1 MSQIRWEIGPK
12 SESIDPSEGL
22 HTPTPSMV
30 RLPSDR
36 HHHRQRPAAVPVG
49 LGNQHIG
56 LNFIPAG
63 MSGSGQLAP
72 NLSEGLATNNARQ
85 IWSAALGQLQ
95 LEIPRPNYETWLK
108 PTSTVGLVDDILT
121 ISTPSPFAA
130 EMLEK
135 RLSGTILRTV
145 SRVAGRKLKIE
156 FKVQGSTSTRR
167 ADNLADEVDET
178 ANSEP
183 ERTAGK
189 IDYSKT
195 YALKPSFNFDTF
207 VVGPSNRLAQAAATK
222 VSESPGTAYN
232 PLYIYSEVG
241 LGKTHLLHAIGHTL
255 VKRGLKVMYVSSE
268 RFTNEYISAI
278 REGSASRFREWYRST
293 DVLLIDDI
301 QFISTK
307 PQTQEG
313 FFHTFNELH
322 MAGKQIVISGDE
334 PASKSLLQERIQS
347 RLAGGLE
354 VDLQPPDYESRYAI
368 LQSKMPDLE
377 PAVLDQ
383 IAQRAHQN
391 VRELEGALN
400 RVVAYSQ
407 LVGSPV
413 TTDLANQALI
423 SLLAETPKDVATVE
437 EILASISEFTG
448 VAVDRIAGKRRDKAT
463 AGARRMA
470 MYMLREDAHLTSGR
484 VGKAL
489 GGKDHSTVLYAQK
502 RFEQLMETDGSMRQ
516 HLAAVRDIIVRS
528 RRIRVSS
535 N

>member
-1 MSQIRWEIGPK
+1 MPK
-12 SESIDPSEGL
+12 KG
-22 HTPTPSMV
+22 
-30 RLPSDR
+30 
-36 HHHRQRPAAVPVG
+36 
-49 LGNQHIG
+49 
-56 LNFIPAG
+56 
-63 MSGSGQLAP
+63 
-72 NLSEGLATNNARQ
+72 EGLATENARQ

-108 PTSTVGLVDDILT
+108 PTSTVGLVDDTLT

-135 RLSGTILRTV
+135 RLSGTIHRTV

-156 FKVQGSTSTRR
+156 FRVQGSEAERHTEELGSEDVSDAEKSNSQST
-167 ADNLADEVDET
+167 ALT
-178 ANSEP
+178 
-183 ERTAGK
+183 GK
-189 IDYSKT
+189 IDYAKS
-195 YALKPSFNFDTF
+195 YALKRSFNFNTF
-207 VVGPSNRLAQAAATK
+207 VVGPSNRLAQAAAEK
-222 VSESPGTAYN
+222 VAESPGSVYN

-241 LGKTHLLHAIGHTL
+241 LGKTHRLHAIGHTL
-255 VKRGLKVMYVSSE
+255 GERGLKVLYVSSE

-278 REGSASRFREWYRST
+278 REGTADKFRERYRSA
-293 DVLLIDDI
+293 DVLLVDDI
-301 QFISTK
+301 QFISSK

-322 MAGKQIVISGDE
+322 MAGKQIVVTGDE

-368 LQSKMPDLE
+368 LQSKAPDLD

-407 LVGSPV
+407 LVGSPL
-413 TTDLANQALI
+413 TTELADQALK
-423 SLLAETPKDVATVE
+423 SLLAETPKDVASVV
-437 EILASISEFTG
+437 EILNSISGFTG
-448 VAVDRIAGKRRDKAT
+448 VAVDRITGKRRDKAT
-463 AGARRMA
+463 AEARRME
-470 MYMLREDAHLTSGR
+470 MYMLREDAHLTSAR

-502 RFEQLMETDGSMRQ
+502 RFEQLMETDSSVRQ
-516 HLAAVRDIIVRS
+516 HLAAVRDIIVRA
-528 RRIRVSS
+528 RRVNISS
-535 N
+535 G

>member
-1 MSQIRWEIGPK
+1 MCPK
-12 SESIDPSEGL
+12 
-22 HTPTPSMV
+22 
-30 RLPSDR
+30 
-36 HHHRQRPAAVPVG
+36 
-49 LGNQHIG
+49 
-56 LNFIPAG
+56 
-63 MSGSGQLAP
+63 
-72 NLSEGLATNNARQ
+72 SEGLATDNARQ

-145 SRVAGRKLKIE
+145 SRVAGRKLE
-156 FKVQGSTSTRR
+156 VRFKVQGSDVEKQ
-167 ADNLADEVDET
+167 AKNLV
-178 ANSEP
+178 P
-183 ERTAGK
+183 EQPVAQDSDAAPKAGK
-189 IDYSKT
+189 LDYAKS
-195 YALKPSFNFDTF
+195 YALKPSLNFGSF
-207 VVGPSNRLAQAAATK
+207 VVGPSNRLAHAAASK
-222 VSESPGTAYN
+222 VAESPGNVYN

-241 LGKTHLLHAIGHTL
+241 LGKTHLLHAIGHSL
-255 VKRGLKVMYVSSE
+255 SQRGMKVLYVTSE

-278 REGSASRFREWYRST
+278 REGTASKFRERYRSA
-293 DVLLIDDI
+293 DALLIDDI
-301 QFISTK
+301 QFIKSK
-307 PQTQEG
+307 QQTQEG

-322 MAGKQIVISGDE
+322 LAGKQIVVTGDE

-368 LQSKMPDLE
+368 LQSKAGDLE

-400 RVVAYSQ
+400 RVIAYSQ
-407 LVGSPV
+407 LIGSPV
-413 TTDLANQALI
+413 TTELADQALK
-423 SLLAETPKDVATVE
+423 SLLAETPTDVTSIDEV
-437 EILASISEFTG
+437 LNSISEFSG
-448 VAVDRIAGKRRDKAT
+448 VSVDRIIGKRRDKAT
-463 AGARRMA
+463 AEARRMA
-470 MYMLREDAHLTSGR
+470 MYMLREDAHLTSAR

-502 RFEQLMETDGSMRQ
+502 RFEQLLETDSSVRQ
-516 HLAAVRDIIVRS
+516 HLAAVRDIIVRA
-528 RRIRVSS
+528 RRISIS
-535 N
+535 AD

>member
-1 MSQIRWEIGPK
+1 MC
-12 SESIDPSEGL
+12 
-22 HTPTPSMV
+22 MV
-30 RLPSDR
+30 RLPSDQ
-36 HHHRQRPAAVPVG
+36 HHHRQRPAAEIVG
-49 LGNQHIG
+49 LGHPHIWSKI
-56 LNFIPAG
+56 FQASQ
-63 MSGSGQLAP
+63 SGFRATCAQK
-72 NLSEGLATNNARQ
+72 SEGLATDNARQ

-108 PTSTVGLVDDILT
+108 PTSTVDLVDDTLT

-145 SRVAGRKLKIE
+145 SRVAGRKLE
-156 FKVQGSTSTRR
+156 VRFKVQGSGTEKT
-167 ADNLADEVDET
+167 LGKQTFEEPK
-178 ANSEP
+178 NSESQAQP
-183 ERTAGK
+183 SSGK
-189 IDYSKT
+189 IDYAKS
-195 YALKPSFNFDTF
+195 YALKPSLNFDTF
-207 VVGPSNRLAQAAATK
+207 VVGPSNRLAQAAASK
-222 VSESPGTAYN
+222 VAESPGSVYN

-241 LGKTHLLHAIGHTL
+241 LGKTHLLHAIGHKL
-255 VKRGLKVMYVSSE
+255 LERNLNVMYVSSE

-278 REGSASRFREWYRST
+278 REGTTATFRERYRSA
-293 DVLLIDDI
+293 DVLLVDDI
-301 QFISTK
+301 QFITSK

-322 MAGKQIVISGDE
+322 MAGKQIVVTGDE

-368 LQSKMPDLE
+368 LQSKAPDLE

-383 IAQRAHQN
+383 VAQRAHQN

-400 RVVAYSQ
+400 RVIAYSQ

-413 TTDLANQALI
+413 TTELADQALK
-423 SLLAETPKDVATVE
+423 SLLAETPADVTSIDEV
-437 EILASISEFTG
+437 LSSISEFSG
-448 VAVDRIAGKRRDKAT
+448 VSIERIVGKRRDKST
-463 AGARRMA
+463 AEARRMA
-470 MYMLREDAHLTSGR
+470 MYMLREDAHLTSAR

-502 RFEQLMETDGSMRQ
+502 RFEQLMETDSSVRQ
-516 HLAAVRDIIVRS
+516 HLAAVRDIVIRS
-528 RRIRVSS
+528 RRVNVSAD
-535 N
+535 

>member
-1 MSQIRWEIGPK
+1 MPK
-12 SESIDPSEGL
+12 L
-22 HTPTPSMV
+22 
-30 RLPSDR
+30 R
-36 HHHRQRPAAVPVG
+36 
-49 LGNQHIG
+49 
-56 LNFIPAG
+56 
-63 MSGSGQLAP
+63 
-72 NLSEGLATNNARQ
+72 EGLATDNARK

-108 PTSTVGLVDDILT
+108 PTSPVSLVDDILT

-145 SRVAGRKLKIE
+145 SRVAERQLRVE
-156 FKVQGSTSTRR
+156 FKVQGSTLTQRTESPVNESEEKT
-167 ADNLADEVDET
+167 D
-178 ANSEP
+178 SEP
-183 ERTAGK
+183 TQSSGK
-189 IDYSKT
+189 LDYAKSYPLKT
-195 YALKPSFNFDTF
+195 SFNFDTF
-207 VVGPSNRLAQAAATK
+207 IVGPSNRLAQAAATK
-222 VSESPGTAYN
+222 VAESPGSAYN

-241 LGKTHLLHAIGHTL
+241 LGKTHLLHAVGHIL
-255 VKRGLKVMYVSSE
+255 IKRGLKVLYVSSE

-278 REGSASRFREWYRST
+278 RDGSANRFRERYRSA
-293 DVLLIDDI
+293 DVLLVDDI
-301 QFISTK
+301 QFITSK

-322 MAGKQIVISGDE
+322 MTGKQIVVTGDE
-334 PASKSLLQERIQS
+334 PASKSLLQERVQS

-368 LQSKMPDLE
+368 LRSKMPDLE

-407 LVGSPV
+407 LIGSPI
-413 TTDLANQALI
+413 TTELADQALK
-423 SLLAETPKDVATVE
+423 SLLAKTPSSVASVE
-437 EILASISEFTG
+437 RILSSISEFTG

-470 MYMLREDAHLTSGR
+470 MYMLREDARLTSSR
-484 VGKAL
+484 VGQAL

-502 RFEQLMETDGSMRQ
+502 RFEQLMETDESIRHQ
-516 HLAAVRDIIVRS
+516 LAAVRDIMIRS
-528 RRIRVSS
+528 RRTGVSS
-535 N
+535 SN

>member
-1 MSQIRWEIGPK
+1 VPK
-12 SESIDPSEGL
+12 K
-22 HTPTPSMV
+22 
-30 RLPSDR
+30 
-36 HHHRQRPAAVPVG
+36 
-49 LGNQHIG
+49 
-56 LNFIPAG
+56 
-63 MSGSGQLAP
+63 
-72 NLSEGLATNNARQ
+72 SEGLATDNAQQ

-108 PTSTVGLVDDILT
+108 PTSTVSLIDDTLT

-145 SRVAGRKLKIE
+145 SRVAGRKLE
-156 FKVQGSTSTRR
+156 VLFKVQGSGEELHAEKLVSETS
-167 ADNLADEVDET
+167 DISESDE
-178 ANSEP
+178 P
-183 ERTAGK
+183 QPAGK
-189 IDYSKT
+189 IDYAKS
-195 YALKPSFNFDTF
+195 YALKPSFNFDSF

-222 VSESPGTAYN
+222 VAESPGTVYN

-241 LGKTHLLHAIGHTL
+241 LGKTHLLHAIGHNL
-255 VKRGLKVMYVSSE
+255 VARGLKVMYFTSE
-268 RFTNEYISAI
+268 RFTNEYIHAI
-278 REGSASRFREWYRST
+278 REGSANRFRERYRSA
-293 DVLLIDDI
+293 DVLLVDDI
-301 QFISTK
+301 QFITSK

-322 MAGKQIVISGDE
+322 MANKQLVITGDE
-334 PASKSLLQERIQS
+334 PASKSLLQDRIQS

-368 LQSKMPDLE
+368 LRSKMPDLE

-413 TTDLANQALI
+413 TTDLAEQALK
-423 SLLAETPKDVATVE
+423 SLLVETPPDIASAD
-437 EILASISEFTG
+437 EILAAISDFTG

-470 MYMLREDAHLTSGR
+470 MYMLREEAHLTSAR
-484 VGKAL
+484 VGEVL

-502 RFEQLMETDGSMRQ
+502 RFEQLMETDSTARH
-516 HLAAVRDIIVRS
+516 HLAAVRDIIIRS
-528 RRIRVSS
+528 RRVSIS
-535 N
+535 VN

>member
-1 MSQIRWEIGPK
+1 MPK
-12 SESIDPSEGL
+12 KG
-22 HTPTPSMV
+22 
-30 RLPSDR
+30 
-36 HHHRQRPAAVPVG
+36 
-49 LGNQHIG
+49 
-56 LNFIPAG
+56 
-63 MSGSGQLAP
+63 
-72 NLSEGLATNNARQ
+72 EGLATENARQ

-108 PTSTVGLVDDILT
+108 PTSTVGLVDDTLT

-135 RLSGTILRTV
+135 RLSGTIHRTV

-156 FKVQGSTSTRR
+156 FRVQGSEAERHTEELGSEDVSDAEKSNSQST
-167 ADNLADEVDET
+167 ALT
-178 ANSEP
+178 
-183 ERTAGK
+183 GK
-189 IDYSKT
+189 IDYAKS
-195 YALKPSFNFDTF
+195 YALKRSFNFNTF
-207 VVGPSNRLAQAAATK
+207 VVGPSNRLAQAAAEK
-222 VSESPGTAYN
+222 VAESPGSVYN

-255 VKRGLKVMYVSSE
+255 GERGLKVLYVSSE

-278 REGSASRFREWYRST
+278 REGTADKFRERYRSA
-293 DVLLIDDI
+293 DVLLVDDI
-301 QFISTK
+301 QFISSK

-322 MAGKQIVISGDE
+322 MAGKQIVVTGDE

-368 LQSKMPDLE
+368 LQSKAPDLD

-407 LVGSPV
+407 LVGSPL
-413 TTDLANQALI
+413 TTELADQALK
-423 SLLAETPKDVATVE
+423 SLLAETPKDVASVV
-437 EILASISEFTG
+437 EILNSISGFTG
-448 VAVDRIAGKRRDKAT
+448 VAVDRITGKRRDKAT
-463 AGARRMA
+463 AEARRMA
-470 MYMLREDAHLTSGR
+470 MYMLREDAHLTSAR

-502 RFEQLMETDGSMRQ
+502 RFEQLMETDSSVRQ
-516 HLAAVRDIIVRS
+516 HLAAVRDIIVRA
-528 RRIRVSS
+528 RRVNISS
-535 N
+535 G

>member
-1 MSQIRWEIGPK
+1 LCPK
-12 SESIDPSEGL
+12 
-22 HTPTPSMV
+22 
-30 RLPSDR
+30 
-36 HHHRQRPAAVPVG
+36 
-49 LGNQHIG
+49 
-56 LNFIPAG
+56 
-63 MSGSGQLAP
+63 
-72 NLSEGLATNNARQ
+72 SEGLATDNARQ

-145 SRVAGRKLKIE
+145 SRVAGRKLE
-156 FKVQGSTSTRR
+156 VRFKVQGSGVEKQAEKLT
-167 ADNLADEVDET
+167 ADEPI
-178 ANSEP
+178 ASNSESTP
-183 ERTAGK
+183 KAGK
-189 IDYSKT
+189 LDYAKS
-195 YALKPSFNFDTF
+195 YALKPSLNFDSF
-207 VVGPSNRLAQAAATK
+207 VVGPSNRLAHAAAAK
-222 VSESPGTAYN
+222 VAESPGNVYN

-241 LGKTHLLHAIGHTL
+241 LGKTHLLHAIGHSL
-255 VKRGLKVMYVSSE
+255 SQRGMKVLYVTSE

-278 REGSASRFREWYRST
+278 REGSAEKFRERYRSA
-293 DVLLIDDI
+293 DALLIDDI
-301 QFISTK
+301 QFIKSK
-307 PQTQEG
+307 QQTQEG

-322 MAGKQIVISGDE
+322 LAGKQIVVTGDE

-368 LQSKMPDLE
+368 LQSKAEDLE

-400 RVVAYSQ
+400 RVIAYSQ
-407 LVGSPV
+407 LIGSPV
-413 TTDLANQALI
+413 TTELADQALK
-423 SLLAETPKDVATVE
+423 SLLAEKPTDITSIDEVLK
-437 EILASISEFTG
+437 SISEFSG
-448 VAVDRIAGKRRDKAT
+448 VSVERIIGKRRDKAT
-463 AGARRMA
+463 AEARRMA
-470 MYMLREDAHLTSGR
+470 MYMLREDAHLTSAR

-502 RFEQLMETDGSMRQ
+502 RFEQLMETDSSVRQ
-516 HLAAVRDIIVRS
+516 HLAAVRDIVVRA
-528 RRIRVSS
+528 RRVSLS
-535 N
+535 AD